1 MGRVTNA
8 IFETEKIK
16 NNSSDGE
23 ELTKLLETRR
33 SQIKGLP
40 SVFFMLADGNNLNR
54 GLGTNAS
61 AGYNVHVRSFGSRT
75 DGKLE
80 VTGSLS
86 ASSNDGG
93 IYADITL
100 VAEGN

>member
-54 GLGTNAS
+54 GLGLMRLPGTM
-61 AGYNVHVRSFGSRT
+61 FM
-75 DGKLE
+75 LE
-80 VTGSLS
+80 VSEVELT
-86 ASSNDGG
+86 AS
-93 IYADITL
+93 
-100 VAEGN
+100 